1 MTFLQFLDFTGTV
14 AFAASG
20 AIAGARKHLD
30 LYGICFLAIV
40 TAVGGGTVRDA
51 LLGRLPPFSFTNITY
66 FILSVLTAIAIFI
79 FYKHISA
86 TYSLLVWMDAL
97 GLGVFNVI
105 GITVALESGVGYF
118 GSICFGVITGTGGGM
133 LRDVLI
139 GEIPFVL
146 KQEVYATAC
155 IVAGMLFCLL
165 HFTGINMQLN
175 MVVSSMLL
183 FAVRMVTFKLDINI
197 PRIKHHD

>member
-1 MTFLQFLDFTGTV
+1 MTLFQLLDFTGTV

-51 LLGRLPPFSFTNITY
+51 LLGRVPPFSFTDITY
-66 FILSVLTAIAIFI
+66 FLLSVITAVVIFA
-79 FYKHISA
+79 FYKHMTK

-105 GITVALESGVGYF
+105 GLTVALESGVGYF

-133 LRDVLI
+133 MRDVLI

-146 KQEVYATAC
+146 KKEVYATAC
-155 IVAGMLFCLL
+155 IMAGLLFCLL
-165 HFTGINMQLN
+165 HYFQINLQVN
-175 MVVSSMLL
+175 MAVSSFVL
-183 FAVRMVTFKLDINI
+183 FAIRMVTFKLDMNI
-197 PRIKHHD
+197 PKIKHPE